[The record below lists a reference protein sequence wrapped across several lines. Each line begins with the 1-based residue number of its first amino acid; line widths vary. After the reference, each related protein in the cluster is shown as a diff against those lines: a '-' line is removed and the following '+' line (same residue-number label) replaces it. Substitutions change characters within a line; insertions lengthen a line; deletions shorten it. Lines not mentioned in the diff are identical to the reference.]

1 MGAPS
6 LKPFYFDSI
15 AMKKAMA
22 TKALCFGFAVV
33 KKATATKLLLRFVLV
48 LLQLCC
54 RCLLVFCFVATK
66 KVTTTELPSPFFYI
80 LCGKEGNFNKVTV
93 TLCFGFVAT
102 KKKATTTL
110 LPLPSF
116 FFFCCNEEGDY
127 NELSSSSVFLL

>member
-33 KKATATKLLLRFVLV
+33 KKATATKLPLRFVLV

-66 KVTTTELPSPFFYI
+66 KVMTTELPSPFFYI
-80 LCGKEGNFNKVTV
+80 LCGKEGNFKVTV

-116 FFFCCNEEGDY
+116 FFFCCSEEGDY

>member
-15 AMKKAMA
+15 AMKKSMA
-22 TKALCFGFAVV
+22 TKALCFGFAIV
-33 KKATATKLLLRFVLV
+33 KKATATKLPLRFVLV

-66 KVTTTELPSPFFYI
+66 KATTTELPSPFFYI
-80 LCGKEGNFNKVTV
+80 SCGKEGNFNKVTV

-110 LPLPSF
+110 LPLPYF
-116 FFFCCNEEGDY
+116 FF
-127 NELSSSSVFLL
+127 LLL